1 MLRVIATATILAIA
15 GTAFAAAQQP
25 VLLRERV
32 VVEAA
37 TVTLGDL
44 FEGVEGEAAGVVLAR
59 APQPGSRTF
68 LDPAWVRRQAARHG
82 LEWANATALERVAV
96 ERASQSLGASDI
108 ADLIA
113 ARMYRET
120 GRSHEVT
127 LSNRMLT
134 LHAPLG
140 ASGGPE
146 IVRLDLDGRT
156 GPFRAEI
163 RTHDG
168 ADSTIVTGRADPVI
182 DIPVL
187 GRPLAR
193 GEVIEAGDVEWV
205 RVRADRVRP
214 DAITAE
220 AALIGQEARR
230 ALRAGEALRGYDLRE
245 PAAVA
250 RGETVALV
258 FQSGPL
264 TLTARARALENAA
277 LGQTA
282 RFVNLQS
289 NRTIEGVVE
298 GPGRVRVTGATSNI
312 F

>member
-1 MLRVIATATILAIA
+1 MLRVLATATLLVLA
-15 GTAFAAAQQP
+15 GTAFADAQQS

-32 VVEAA
+32 VVEAS
-37 TVTLGDL
+37 TITLGDL
-44 FEGVEGEAAGVVLAR
+44 FEGVEGDAAGITLAR
-59 APQPGSRTF
+59 APQPGARTF
-68 LDPAWVRRQAARHG
+68 LDPAWVRRQAARNG
-82 LEWANATALERVAV
+82 LEWANATGIERVAV
-96 ERASQSLGASDI
+96 ERASQSLSAGDI
-108 ADLIA
+108 ADMIA
-113 ARMYRET
+113 AHMYRET

-127 LSNRMLT
+127 LANRMLAV
-134 LHAPLG
+134 HAPVDATG
-140 ASGGPE
+140 APE

-163 RTHDG
+163 RTHEGGD
-168 ADSTIVTGRADPVI
+168 TVTVTGRADPVI
-182 DIPVL
+182 DVPVL
-187 GRPLAR
+187 ARPLAR

-205 RVRADRVRP
+205 RMRSDRIRT
-214 DAITAE
+214 DAITVE
-220 AALIGQEARR
+220 TALIGQEARR

-245 PAAVA
+245 PAAVT

-289 NRTIEGVVE
+289 NRTVEGVVD

>member
-1 MLRVIATATILAIA
+1 MLRVIATAALLAIA
-15 GTAFAAAQQP
+15 GTALADAQQG

-32 VVEAA
+32 VVEGS

-44 FEGVEGEAAGVVLAR
+44 FESVEGEAAGVVLAR

-82 LEWANATALERVAV
+82 LEWANATGIERVMV
-96 ERASQSLGASDI
+96 ERASQSLSAGDI

-113 ARMYRET
+113 ARLYRET

-127 LSNRMLT
+127 LSNRLLT
-134 LHAPLG
+134 LHAPVDAPG
-140 ASGGPE
+140 TPE
-146 IVRLDLDGRT
+146 IVRLELDGRT

-163 RTHDG
+163 RTHEAG
-168 ADSTIVTGRADPVI
+168 EAVTVTGRADTVI

-187 GRPLAR
+187 VRPVAR
-193 GEVIEAGDVEWV
+193 GEVIAAGDVEWL
-205 RVRADRVRP
+205 RMRSDRVRP
-214 DAITAE
+214 DAITSE
-220 AALIGQEARR
+220 ATLIGQEARR
-230 ALRAGEALRGYDLRE
+230 ALRPGEALRAFDLRE
-245 PAAVA
+245 PAAIA